1 MKKLWTATM
10 AAIIAFGTLAFASC
24 DNVTVQN
31 STDTNTSQSATDF
44 EYGGFIVGE
53 STDANGVSLLSTAI
67 SSSDFETYGI
77 SAQAESAV
85 LMTATVT
92 PEYAV
97 SYTTLTWQPIWV
109 NASSEWASGKIVTD
123 YVTVSK
129 ADTLSATVTCLQPFG
144 EQVEIVC
151 TAKSAGKT
159 FINKVTC
166 DYVARPETIN
176 WGFAGMFAE
185 LNYTGSRD
193 KYCDA
198 TFTKNEN
205 TAFELNVETTQ
216 GWDPGDMSEMGGIFG
231 VSKVASQTAG
241 TTSSTYFTLT
251 VTLEQLFYDALIEQG
266 LEVDSQISFH
276 GENFQTARIEHNWF
290 CLPGSTQEVVDIWYG
305 LWMYGYDEQT
315 MADPDRGGPNYLAY
329 LEAWRNFDFGT
340 HSDVP
345 AFYVKFCLTDEN
357 YQPYEEYYAEGSISS
372 SFFPTIETA

>member
-31 STDTNTSQSATDF
+31 STDTSTPESATDF

-97 SYTTLTWQPIWV
+97 SYATLTWQPIWV

-151 TAKSAGKT
+151 TVNVPGKT
-159 FINKVTC
+159 VSDKATC

-176 WGFAGMFAE
+176 WGFAGMFDA
-185 LNYTGSRD
+185 LQYTNNSDNY
-193 KYCDA
+193 CNA
-198 TFTKNEN
+198 TFTKNAS
-205 TAFELNVETTQ
+205 TAFEMNIETTQ
-216 GWDPGDMSEMGGIFG
+216 GWDAGDMSETGGIFG

-251 VTLEQLFYDALIEQG
+251 VTLAQGFYDALIEEG
-266 LEVDSQISFH
+266 LEVDSQISFQ
-276 GENFQTARIEHNWF
+276 GENFQTACIEHNWF
-290 CLPGSTQEVVDIWYG
+290 CLPGGTQEAVDMWYNV
-305 LWMYGYDEQT
+305 WMYGYDEQT
-315 MADPDRGGPNYLAY
+315 MNDCGADYLAY
-329 LEAWRNFDFGT
+329 KAAWEYFYIGT
-340 HSDVP
+340 HGDEP
-345 AFYVKFCLTDEN
+345 AFYVNFCLTDEN

-372 SFFPTIETA
+372 SFFPTLETA